1 MKEIF
6 SSLDQV
12 EISYVK
18 AMLKERGIEVLVYD
32 QNTSA
37 LYGDNFLFPKRLM
50 VVDEDYFMANSVLKD
65 LELQETSDG

>member
-6 SSLDQV
+6 STLDQV

-37 LYGDNFLFPKRLM
+37 LYGDNILIPKRLM

-65 LELQETSDG
+65 LELQGTSDG